1 MTVTT
6 SPAPNPAPA
15 RPGRPWTVRV
25 AAWSS
30 RHRWPV
36 ALLWFVLTI
45 GLFAASLAAGGTRAV
60 EAVSRSQGAKYES
73 VEATQIFNDANANAG
88 PQAPASQSV
97 IVLVNNPGGTITDP
111 ASAAAVKD
119 IVSRLTALQA
129 TVDGTAGPV
138 FEQLVDPSTAPPQA
152 GLISPDQSTVR
163 IVGQVPGDGKALT
176 DRLEPLPAT
185 LDELR
190 AAHPG
195 LAIHVL
201 SNALANGEIAELINS
216 GLDKSLLL
224 TLPITFAILLIAFG
238 AFVAAVVP
246 LVLAVTSLLG
256 AFGVLALYSQAVSP
270 VSPYASQ
277 LVVLIGLAVA
287 VDYSLFMVTRFRT
300 ERRHGR
306 SKLGS
311 IEASSAT
318 AGRAVFF
325 SGLAVTISIGGLF
338 LLDDPLFRSMAIGTI
353 AVVLISVVGSLTF
366 LPAALAILGDGVNRG
381 RIPFLGRERPEGSGV
396 WATIVRAV
404 MRRPVISFLVSGG
417 LLVVLALPV
426 VRLHLGT
433 GDFSSFP
440 DSLDIVQAVNLANA
454 KYPTGVGLDFNVV
467 VTDADKQ
474 STKDAIAKLGPAIS
488 AIPGIGG
495 PADVVMAADGKTA
508 SVNFKMQGDPND
520 LRNQDIVKQ
529 VRSSIVPTTFGG
541 APGARALVTGD
552 AAYTL
557 DVADF
562 YLKGMPQVIAFVLSL
577 SFLLLLVAFR
587 SIVIPIKAILLNL
600 LSTGAAIGLMV
611 VVFQEGWLQDVLGFK
626 PGPIESFVPIFIFTI
641 LFGLSMDYHVFILTR
656 IKEARDHGMT
666 SNEAVARGI
675 SITAGTI
682 TSAAAIM
689 VCVFAVFLTL
699 PLTIIKQLGFG
710 LSVAVLIDATI
721 VRSIL
726 LPATM
731 RLLGEW
737 NWWLPRW
744 LGWLPHVTIEADLD
758 DEAGQADREAV
769 EPGARRPVADPSA

>member
-1 MTVTT
+1 M
-6 SPAPNPAPA
+6 
-15 RPGRPWTVRV
+15 
-25 AAWSS
+25 
-30 RHRWPV
+30 
-36 ALLWFVLTI
+36 
-45 GLFAASLAAGGTRAV
+45 
-60 EAVSRSQGAKYES
+60 EAVSRDQGAKYES

-97 IVLVNNPGGTITDP
+97 VVLVNNPGGTITDP

-119 IVSRLTALQA
+119 IVARLTALQA

-138 FEQLVDPSTAPPQA
+138 FEQLVDPSTAPPEA

-195 LAIHVL
+195 LEIHAL

-366 LPAALAILGDGVNRG
+366 LPATLAILGDGVNRG
-381 RIPFLGRERPEGSGV
+381 RIPYPRP
-396 WATIVRAV
+396 
-404 MRRPVISFLVSGG
+404 
-417 LLVVLALPV
+417 
-426 VRLHLGT
+426 
-433 GDFSSFP
+433 
-440 DSLDIVQAVNLANA
+440 
-454 KYPTGVGLDFNVV
+454 
-467 VTDADKQ
+467 
-474 STKDAIAKLGPAIS
+474 
-488 AIPGIGG
+488 
-495 PADVVMAADGKTA
+495 
-508 SVNFKMQGDPND
+508 
-520 LRNQDIVKQ
+520 
-529 VRSSIVPTTFGG
+529 G
-541 APGARALVTGD
+541 APRGQRRLGDDRPRGD
-552 AAYTL
+552 AA
-557 DVADF
+557 
-562 YLKGMPQVIAFVLSL
+562 
-577 SFLLLLVAFR
+577 
-587 SIVIPIKAILLNL
+587 
-600 LSTGAAIGLMV
+600 
-611 VVFQEGWLQDVLGFK
+611 
-626 PGPIESFVPIFIFTI
+626 
-641 LFGLSMDYHVFILTR
+641 
-656 IKEARDHGMT
+656 ARDLVPRQRRPAGR
-666 SNEAVARGI
+666 ARAARGPAA
-675 SITAGTI
+675 SRHRGTSRPSR
-682 TSAAAIM
+682 TRSTSSRRSTWRTRSTRPASASTSTSSSPTPTSRRRRTRSRSSVRPSRRSPASAA
-689 VCVFAVFLTL
+689 
-699 PLTIIKQLGFG
+699 
-710 LSVAVLIDATI
+710 
-721 VRSIL
+721 
-726 LPATM
+726 
-731 RLLGEW
+731 
-737 NWWLPRW
+737 
-744 LGWLPHVTIEADLD
+744 
-758 DEAGQADREAV
+758 
-769 EPGARRPVADPSA
+769 RRTW